1 MSKREKKNLNIMEQV
16 LREKEEGERR
26 GCIYLIRISGL
37 ENTRQKAELKASP
50 SHFAIASRSLGFLVK
65 DCRGCWGGIML

>member
-37 ENTRQKAELKASP
+37 GKYQTESRAESI
-50 SHFAIASRSLGFLVK
+50 S
-65 DCRGCWGGIML
+65 